1 MQVAG
6 FSLHSTNNQHTAI
19 RGLPYNCSNYFS
31 IDVRVEQCNAAHR
44 EGLNAVLH
52 SSLTCVANKK
62 NPHHSPTSER
72 RASAAHRIV
81 SYLQTS
87 ATEHPSPQHT
97 AGREH
102 MENLNLP
109 PRAALREG
117 IAPASAAA
125 GLLHIPHFLS
135 ASGVPAALSQAH
147 HKSWQCHQ
155 HHYLPDCLKRSTG
168 AHGKDQPLPARCR
181 TGSPAQLMRRALN
194 V

>member
-1 MQVAG
+1 ML
-6 FSLHSTNNQHTAI
+6 FCTHLW
-19 RGLPYNCSNYFS
+19 L
-31 IDVRVEQCNAAHR
+31 
-44 EGLNAVLH
+44 VL
-52 SSLTCVANKK
+52 LTRKI
-62 NPHHSPTSER
+62 PTTVPLER